1 MFFPQEEEI
10 NGAIIGR
17 ESEVKKVFLTWEKY
31 WNFCMLIGKI
41 QLRRINTDAEERR
54 EYSWRH

>member
-17 ESEVKKVFLTWEKY
+17 ESGVKKVFLTWEKY
-31 WNFCMLIGKI
+31 WNFCRLIGKI
-41 QLRRINTDAEERR
+41 QLRRIITDAEERR
-54 EYSWRH
+54 E